1 MLFVRFCKFVYDVA
15 YYYFAPYLVL
25 ILIYFYGQSDR
36 SYQREALVQS
46 ALNKGIAELM
56 KNK

>member
-36 SYQREALVQS
+36 TFQREELLKSV
-46 ALNKGIAELM
+46 LKKGIDEIM